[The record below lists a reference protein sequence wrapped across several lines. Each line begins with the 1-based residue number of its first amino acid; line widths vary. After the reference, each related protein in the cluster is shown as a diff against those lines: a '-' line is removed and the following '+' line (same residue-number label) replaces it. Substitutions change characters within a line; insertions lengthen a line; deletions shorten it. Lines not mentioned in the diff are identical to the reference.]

1 MNSLQVVAK
10 TTDSIITMSK
20 VRVVGPRIEVAEA
33 KALADADEAVILDV
47 VASHVWP
54 SMTRTIQGS
63 VRISPDEIGNR
74 FDELPRD
81 KAIIAY
87 CT

>member
-1 MNSLQVVAK
+1 
-10 TTDSIITMSK
+10 MSK
-20 VRVVGPRIEVAEA
+20 ARVVGPRIEVDEA
-33 KALADADEAVILDV
+33 KALVDAGEALILDV

-63 VRISPDEIGNR
+63 VRISPDEIGKR
-74 FDELPRD
+74 FSELPRE

>member
-1 MNSLQVVAK
+1 MVDA
-10 TTDSIITMSK
+10 
-20 VRVVGPRIEVAEA
+20 GEA
-33 KALADADEAVILDV
+33 LMLDV

-63 VRISPDEIGNR
+63 VRISPDEIGKR
-74 FDELPRD
+74 FSELPRD

>member
-1 MNSLQVVAK
+1 MGRA
-10 TTDSIITMSK
+10 
-20 VRVVGPRIEVAEA
+20 RVVGPRIEVEAA
-33 KALADADEAVILDV
+33 KALVDAGQGVILDV

-63 VRISPDEIGNR
+63 IRIAPEEVEAR
-74 FDELPRD
+74 FVELPRD
-81 KAIIAY
+81 KTIITY

>member
-1 MNSLQVVAK
+1 MV
-10 TTDSIITMSK
+10 
-20 VRVVGPRIEVAEA
+20 
-33 KALADADEAVILDV
+33 DADEAIVLDV

-54 SMTRTIQGS
+54 AMARTIQGS
-63 VRISPDEIGNR
+63 IRIPPEEIEER
-74 FDELPRD
+74 FGELPRD

>member
-1 MNSLQVVAK
+1 MVDA
-10 TTDSIITMSK
+10 
-20 VRVVGPRIEVAEA
+20 GEA
-33 KALADADEAVILDV
+33 IVLDI

-54 SMTRTIQGS
+54 AMTRTIQGS
-63 VRISPDEIGNR
+63 IRIPPEEIQAR
-74 FDELPRD
+74 FGELPRD